1 MKSSINLGFF
11 YVYEIIIHLKVFNF
25 NNMFRKKIVFMIL
38 PLVLISCKKE
48 YDFWDINKFQ
58 FKKNALKDNEEI
70 KLLYTSNGLDEN
82 KEKKYYYHL
91 IVVSQESGDTVNV
104 LTASQNGFNK
114 NSGNQVFNFYDE
126 HNIITIITQNDINLN
141 SLDGK
146 NSKETEKLMLKKI
159 NKVSRDIEYDNIT
172 DNNYPT
178 VIGSIGMTTDN

>member
-25 NNMFRKKIVFMIL
+25 
-38 PLVLISCKKE
+38 
-48 YDFWDINKFQ
+48 
-58 FKKNALKDNEEI
+58 
-70 KLLYTSNGLDEN
+70 
-82 KEKKYYYHL
+82 
-91 IVVSQESGDTVNV
+91 
-104 LTASQNGFNK
+104 
-114 NSGNQVFNFYDE
+114 YDE
-126 HNIITIITQNDINLN
+126 HNLITIITQNDINLN